1 MSQVT
6 DIFNGLLDD
15 VKSLAGDTAKDF
27 LKQTTVDSQQ
37 FTAQAEANIQRWR
50 TQLTNGDIDK
60 EDFESLL
67 RGQLAE
73 ATLAAL
79 LKAGIAQK
87 KAGEIT
93 DKVIDLA
100 ISAAFKILL

>member
-1 MSQVT
+1 MSQTT
-6 DIFNGLLDD
+6 DILNGLLDN
-15 VKSLAGDTAKDF
+15 VKDLAGDTAKDF

-37 FTAQAEANIQRWR
+37 FVAQTEANIQRWR
-50 TQLTNGDIDK
+50 AELAKGDIDQ
-60 EDFESLL
+60 EDLESLL

-79 LKAGIAQK
+79 LKAGVAQQ
-87 KAGEIT
+87 KAAELT

-100 ISAAFKILL
+100 ISTAFKFI

>member
-6 DIFNGLLDD
+6 DILNGLLDD

-37 FTAQAEANIQRWR
+37 FVAQTEANVQRWR
-50 TQLTNGDIDK
+50 TELAKGDIDQ
-60 EDFESLL
+60 EDLESLL
-67 RGQLAE
+67 RGQFAE

-87 KAGEIT
+87 KAAEVT

-100 ISAAFKILL
+100 ISTAFKILL